1 MIKEG
6 AMLMSEMATWQN
18 DVQKSYYFVK
28 GFAFANSFHNMQKAL
43 VLAKKMHDGQYRR
56 GGAEYLVHPLR
67 VCCYLISL
75 GFKDDILLSAALLH
89 DVIEDVEYIRND
101 PKKIVKEFGI
111 SQEVLD
117 LILLV
122 TKTKEV
128 SEESYY
134 THIRGSINALLI
146 KLSDRCNNVSTL
158 QCFTREKMQKYI
170 DETQMYILPL
180 CSYGKATYPEYCG
193 IITTMKYQITAL
205 CTTVQA
211 FLDIQVNN
219 T

>member
-1 MIKEG
+1 
-6 AMLMSEMATWQN
+6 MSEMATWQN
-18 DVQKSYYFVK
+18 DVQKSYYFAK
-28 GFAFANSFHNMQKAL
+28 GFAFANAFHNMQKAL
-43 VLAKKMHDGQYRR
+43 VLAKKMHEGQYRR

-111 SQEVLD
+111 SEEVLN
-117 LILLV
+117 LVLLV

-128 SEESYY
+128 AEESYY
-134 THIRGSINALLI
+134 SHIRGDIKALLI

-170 DETQMYILPL
+170 NETQTYILPL
-180 CSYGKATYPEYCG
+180 CSYGKATYPEYSG

-205 CTTVQA
+205 CTTAQA
-211 FLDIQVNN
+211 FLNHQDSNK
-219 T
+219 